1 MPGSPGAAALLPPE
15 AVAALAAGATVLAAP
30 DGVLVGAG
38 QRPVPGRSG
47 REQLRQ
53 VGAVLAAA
61 PAGSVVLGAVPFDL
75 DGRGALALAT
85 DVRRLPRALVGA
97 APGAAGAGVPAA
109 GQGAA
114 APVQRVVRSG
124 SRPTPEG
131 YRRAVAD
138 AVRRI
143 RAGELAKVVL
153 ARSVDVRLLAAPA
166 LTDVVQRLAAANPAA
181 RVLAVPLPGG
191 DPAHRTWLVGA
202 TPELL
207 VRRRGREVTC
217 VPLAGSQARSADPA
231 VDAAR
236 AARLTGSDK
245 DRREHAFV
253 VDAIVEALRP
263 YCTEVRAPAPE
274 LLATPAVWHLATRVT
289 ARLRDP
295 ATTSAD
301 LVAALHPTP
310 AVGGTPR
317 GVATA
322 VIAELEGFDRGCYAG
337 AVGFQDAAGDG
348 EWSVGVRCAEL
359 VGNRLRLFA
368 GAGIVAGS
376 DPDAELAETD
386 AKLRTVLG
394 ALGLV
399 LEGSAEPAGAP
410 RAVG

>member
-1 MPGSPGAAALLPPE
+1 MVPGSPGAAALLPPE
-15 AVAALAAGATVLAAP
+15 AVAALTAGATLLAAP
-30 DGVLVGAG
+30 DGVLVGAR
-38 QRPVPGRSG
+38 QRPVPGRTG

-75 DGRGALALAT
+75 DGAGALALAT
-85 DVRRLPRALVGA
+85 DVRRLPRTGTSGA
-97 APGAAGAGVPAA
+97 APSVP
-109 GQGAA
+109 G
-114 APVQRVVRSG
+114 PVQRVVRSG

-131 YRRAVAD
+131 YRQAVAD

-166 LTDVVQRLAAANPAA
+166 LADVVQRLAAANPAA

-207 VRRRGREVTC
+207 VRRRGREVVC

-253 VDAIVEALRP
+253 VEAIVEALRP

-301 LVAALHPTP
+301 LVTALHPTP

-317 GVATA
+317 GAATA

-394 ALGLV
+394 ALGLT
-399 LEGSAEPAGAP
+399 LEGGAESAGAP